1 MHKYEVGQPYIKGKT
16 RWEETADYNYRGG
29 EHELRLF
36 FKDPS
41 PEEVQSI
48 RLGLSRFAL
57 AVTGPV
63 IWLAFKFG
71 DLPWSDASF
80 SIHLVPEAERQA
92 PPQLNREQQRA
103 LLNVILVDAATGIV
117 QGMRAVSFS
126 PAFSNALHKAIR
138 AQWEAG
144 WPGTEVYDQHLTRT
158 MSAYG
163 SGDIARRLATVTCKG
178 GD

>member
-1 MHKYEVGQPYIKGKT
+1 MHKYEVGKPYIEGRT

-36 FKDPS
+36 LKTPS
-41 PEEVQSI
+41 AEEIEMI
-48 RLGLSRFAL
+48 RFGLSRFAL

-80 SIHLVPEAERQA
+80 NIHLVPDPERQ
-92 PPQLNREQQRA
+92 PPPPLTREQGRA
-103 LLNVILVDAATGIV
+103 LLNVILVDADTGIV
-117 QGMRAVSFS
+117 QALRLVSFS
-126 PAFSNALHKAIR
+126 PAFSNALHKAIQ
-138 AQWEAG
+138 AQWETG
-144 WPGTEVYDQHLTRT
+144 WPGDDAYHLQITRT
-158 MSAYG
+158 LNTYSSKA
-163 SGDIARRLATVTCKG
+163 IANQLATVTCKG

>member
-1 MHKYEVGQPYIKGKT
+1 MHAFEVGKPYIEGKT
-16 RWEETADYNYRGG
+16 RWEEAADYNFRGG

-36 FKDPS
+36 FNNPN
-41 PEEVQSI
+41 PQEVEMI
-48 RLGLSRFAL
+48 RFGLSRFAL

-80 SIHLVPEAERQA
+80 SIHLVPEAERQ
-92 PPQLNREQQRA
+92 PPPPLTREQQRA

-117 QGMRAVSFS
+117 KVLRAVSFS
-126 PAFSNALHKAIR
+126 PSFSNALHKAIR

-144 WPGTEVYDQHLTRT
+144 WPGTDVYDQNLTRI
-158 MSAYG
+158 MSAYN